1 MKPKIIGINGSPRTC
16 SNTEYFTQYTLDKIQ
31 SGGDI
36 ETELINIRDKNI
48 QPCNGCYKCTK
59 TAECAL
65 VDDFEEVFNKMRE
78 ADGIILGSPVYHGA
92 VTPQLKALL
101 DRAGFLSRW
110 VANKMQS
117 EYKFTSSVFSG
128 KVAAPI
134 TVARRAG
141 YMTAFSELLLWYTV
155 NDFIVVGSG
164 YWTMGIAGK
173 GGAVNAEEDTE
184 GLTALEHM
192 ADNMVHVVK
201 QLKK

>member
-1 MKPKIIGINGSPRTC
+1 MSLKVIAICGSPRVE
-16 SNTEYFTQYTLDKIQ
+16 SNTEYFTQYTLDRIAAQ
-31 SGGDI
+31 GI
-36 ETELINIRDKNI
+36 ETELINMHEKSV
-48 QPCNGCYKCTK
+48 QPCVGCYKCAEN
-59 TAECAL
+59 AECAQK
-65 VDDFEEVFNKMRE
+65 DDFQELFQKMMQ

-110 VANKMQS
+110 VANKMGS
-117 EYKFTSSVFSG
+117 DYNFSSSVFSKKAG
-128 KVAAPI
+128 AAI

-155 NDFIVVGSG
+155 NDIIVVGSG
-164 YWTMGIAGK
+164 YWSMGIAGK

-184 GLTALEHM
+184 GLLTLDHL
-192 ADNMVHVVK
+192 ADNMVHVVT

>member
-1 MKPKIIGINGSPRTC
+1 MSLKVIAICGSPRIE
-16 SNTEYFTQYTLDKIQ
+16 SNTEYFTQYTLDRIAAQ
-31 SGGDI
+31 GVD
-36 ETELINIRDKNI
+36 TELINMREHNV
-48 QPCNGCYKCTK
+48 QPCVGCYKCSEN
-59 TAECAL
+59 AECAQK
-65 VDDFEEVFNKMRE
+65 DDFEELFDKMRQ

-110 VANKMQS
+110 VANKMAS
-117 EYKFTSSVFSG
+117 EYDFSSSVFSK
-128 KVAAPI
+128 KVGAAI

-164 YWTMGIAGK
+164 YWSMGIAGK

-184 GLTALEHM
+184 GLLTLDHL

>member
-1 MKPKIIGINGSPRTC
+1 MSLKIIAICGSPRIE
-16 SNTEYFTQYTLDKIQ
+16 SNTEYFTQFTLDKIAAQ
-31 SGGDI
+31 GVD
-36 ETELINIRDKNI
+36 TELINMRDKNVA
-48 QPCNGCYKCTK
+48 PCVGCYKCSK
-59 TAECAL
+59 SAECAQK
-65 VDDFEEVFNKMRE
+65 DDFQELFEKMRE

-110 VANKMQS
+110 VANKMGS
-117 EYKFTSSVFSG
+117 EYNFSSSVFSN
-128 KVAAPI
+128 KVGAAI

-173 GGAVNAEEDTE
+173 GGAVDAEEDTE
-184 GLTALEHM
+184 GLSTLEHL

>member
-1 MKPKIIGINGSPRTC
+1 MSLKVLAICGSPRTE
-16 SNTEYFTQYTLDKIQ
+16 SNTEYFTQYTLDR
-31 SGGDI
+31 I
-36 ETELINIRDKNI
+36 ESQGVDTELVNMRDKNVN
-48 QPCNGCYKCTK
+48 PCVGCYKCAEN
-59 TAECAL
+59 AECSQK
-65 VDDFEEVFNKMRE
+65 DDFQELFEKMMQ

-110 VANKMQS
+110 VANKMGS
-117 EYKFTSSVFSG
+117 DYNFSSSVFSK
-128 KVAAPI
+128 KVGAAI

-155 NDFIVVGSG
+155 NDIIVVGSG

-184 GLTALEHM
+184 GLSTLDHL
-192 ADNMVHVVK
+192 ADNMVHVVT